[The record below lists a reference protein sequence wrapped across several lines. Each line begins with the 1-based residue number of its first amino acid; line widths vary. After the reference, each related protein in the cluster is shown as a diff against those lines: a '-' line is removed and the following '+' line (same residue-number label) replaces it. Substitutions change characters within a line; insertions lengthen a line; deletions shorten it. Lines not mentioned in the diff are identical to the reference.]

1 MLTENTLNGTSVSI
15 DSFNTSNLVNRALGY
30 GQGIGGGGYT
40 IRRSFNDYG
49 TGQINSMGG
58 INNGGGDYNFRM
70 KMGRSV
76 EKSRGLRHFSHK
88 VCEKVKEKGQTNY
101 NEVG

>member
-1 MLTENTLNGTSVSI
+1 MNGNSVSI
-15 DSFNTSNLVNRALGY
+15 DSFNPTNLVNRALGY
-30 GQGIGGGGYT
+30 NGAGGGGYT

-49 TGQINSMGG
+49 GG
-58 INNGGGDYNFRM
+58 MPINNGNNDLNFRM

-101 NEVG
+101 NEVCYFKH